1 MLMPMRLI
9 GLGTADDVDIGST
22 WSTTTITVSTRQSMA
37 NKSRESWRGYNE
49 REMSMCAFVS
59 VTQLMPNPH
68 PVREIQTVSR
78 CVFGEIRERKM
89 VNQPKVRDDH
99 PPDCVDVNKPLDC
112 DLTTFLIILP
122 ELIESAQHPWYPS

>member
-1 MLMPMRLI
+1 MQRER
-9 GLGTADDVDIGST
+9 DVYVRFCICN
-22 WSTTTITVSTRQSMA
+22 TINA
-37 NKSRESWRGYNE
+37 
-49 REMSMCAFVS
+49 
-59 VTQLMPNPH
+59 NPH

-99 PPDCVDVNKPLDC
+99 PSDCVDVNKPLDC

>member
-37 NKSRESWRGYNE
+37 NKSRESWRGCKE
-49 REMSMCAFVS
+49 RDVYVRFCICNII
-59 VTQLMPNPH
+59 MPNPH

>member
-37 NKSRESWRGYNE
+37 NKSRESWRGCNE

-59 VTQLMPNPH
+59 VTQLMPIRIPLERFRRFH
-68 PVREIQTVSR
+68 G
-78 CVFGEIRERKM
+78 VFSAKSARERWSI
-89 VNQPKVRDDH
+89 NQK
-99 PPDCVDVNKPLDC
+99 
-112 DLTTFLIILP
+112 
-122 ELIESAQHPWYPS
+122 